1 MKYLLTLLSF
11 VGLLRAEGVPYS
23 GLAAA
28 DREGGGVL
36 VSAVAHF
43 GPADRGGVNA
53 GDTLL
58 TMDGKPVTSKAELYA
73 FLAAATPGQQI
84 TFTLQRRHLTLERR
98 IIIKSGSWFSY
109 GEMRMAQGRENAR
122 LFLKDNPEVCA
133 EIEARIRAEVEEQ
146 RKKQEAEAE
155 AKRQAREAMKVE
167 F

>member
-58 TMDGKPVTSKAELYA
+58 TMDGKPVTSKAEL
-73 FLAAATPGQQI
+73 
-84 TFTLQRRHLTLERR
+84 
-98 IIIKSGSWFSY
+98 
-109 GEMRMAQGRENAR
+109 
-122 LFLKDNPEVCA
+122 
-133 EIEARIRAEVEEQ
+133 
-146 RKKQEAEAE
+146 
-155 AKRQAREAMKVE
+155 
-167 F
+167 